1 MFNSEILIVE
11 AKCRSH
17 VFWEAY
23 YIYIWLKLIW
33 KFSFGALHESL
44 TMLTL
49 SSCFSTLFSALL
61 QRSLKNYE
69 LGILLSALNSGTS
82 QGTLKKKIQRALIAS
97 NIAQEF
103 HAVLQCKSWRIWNNY
118 NKEGWEVMLSTENF
132 TPSRI
137 NITAVHVDIAAE
149 IIKSKKECA
158 CI

>member
-1 MFNSEILIVE
+1 MSEPCFLGSLLYTCIYMTKVNLKMFVWCPAWILD
-11 AKCRSH
+11 H
-17 VFWEAY
+17 VDA
-23 YIYIWLKLIW
+23 
-33 KFSFGALHESL
+33 SFLF
-44 TMLTL
+44 
-49 SSCFSTLFSALL
+49 FSTLFSALL

-82 QGTLKKKIQRALIAS
+82 QVKSSQKKIIQSALIAS

-103 HAVLQCKSWRIWNNY
+103 HTVLQCKSWRIWNNY
-118 NKEGWEVMLSTENF
+118 DKEGWEVMLSTENF

>member
-17 VFWEAY
+17 VFGEVY

-118 NKEGWEVMLSTENF
+118 NKGGWKVMLSTENF

-149 IIKSKKECA
+149 IIKSKKECT

>member
-1 MFNSEILIVE
+1 MFFGKST
-11 AKCRSH
+11 
-17 VFWEAY
+17 
-23 YIYIWLKLIW
+23 IYIWLKLIW

-49 SSCFSTLFSALL
+49 PSCFFSTLFSALL

-82 QGTLKKKIQRALIAS
+82 QGTLKKKKIQSALIAS

-137 NITAVHVDIAAE
+137 NITAVHVVIAAE
-149 IIKSKKECA
+149 IFKLKKEW
-158 CI
+158 I

>member
-1 MFNSEILIVE
+1 MSEPCFLGSLLYTCIYMTKVNLKMFVWCPAWILD
-11 AKCRSH
+11 H
-17 VFWEAY
+17 VDA
-23 YIYIWLKLIW
+23 
-33 KFSFGALHESL
+33 SFLF
-44 TMLTL
+44 
-49 SSCFSTLFSALL
+49 FSTLFSALL

-118 NKEGWEVMLSTENF
+118 NKEGYEVMLSTENF

-149 IIKSKKECA
+149 IIK
-158 CI
+158 